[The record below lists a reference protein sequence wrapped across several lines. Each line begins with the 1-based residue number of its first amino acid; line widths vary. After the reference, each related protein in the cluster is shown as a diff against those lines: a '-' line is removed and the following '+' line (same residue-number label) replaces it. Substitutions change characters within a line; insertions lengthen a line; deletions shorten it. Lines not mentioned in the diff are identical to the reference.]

1 MHYHYHG
8 YPNVKLLVLCLVAP
22 HLEAEPGSDTSADEG
37 EEEKRGFGNAP
48 TGFLGFAFV
57 NAVGDEGDEV
67 EG

>member
-1 MHYHYHG
+1 MHCHYHG
-8 YPNVKLLVLCLVAP
+8 YPNVELLVLCLVAP

-57 NAVGDEGDEV
+57 NAVGDEGDEI

>member
-1 MHYHYHG
+1 MHYHHHG
-8 YPNVKLLVLCLVAP
+8 CPNVKLLVLCLVAP

-37 EEEKRGFGNAP
+37 KEEKRGFGNAP

-57 NAVGDEGDEV
+57 YAVGDEGDEV

>member
-8 YPNVKLLVLCLVAP
+8 YPNVELLVLCLVAP
-22 HLEAEPGSDTSADEG
+22 HLETEPRSDASATEG

-57 NAVGDEGDEV
+57 NAVGDEGDEI

>member
-8 YPNVKLLVLCLVAP
+8 YPNVELLVLCLVAP
-22 HLEAEPGSDTSADEG
+22 HLETEPRTDTSATEG
-37 EEEKRGFGNAP
+37 KEEKRGFGNAP

-57 NAVGDEGDEV
+57 NAVDDERDEV

>member
-8 YPNVKLLVLCLVAP
+8 YPNVELLVLCLVAP

-37 EEEKRGFGNAP
+37 KEEMRGFGKAQ

-57 NAVGDEGDEV
+57 NAVGDKGDEI
-67 EG
+67 ED